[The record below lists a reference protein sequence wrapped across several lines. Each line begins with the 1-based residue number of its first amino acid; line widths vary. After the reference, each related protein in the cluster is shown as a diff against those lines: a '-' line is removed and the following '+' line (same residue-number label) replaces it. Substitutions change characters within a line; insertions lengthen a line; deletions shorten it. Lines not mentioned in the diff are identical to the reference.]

1 MEMKLFVFFFF
12 AEASQFSRFHENELK
27 QFKQRFDR
35 DIQSQQF
42 VKLQEKSAVNFANV
56 ISSG

>member
-1 MEMKLFVFFFF
+1 MFFFFF